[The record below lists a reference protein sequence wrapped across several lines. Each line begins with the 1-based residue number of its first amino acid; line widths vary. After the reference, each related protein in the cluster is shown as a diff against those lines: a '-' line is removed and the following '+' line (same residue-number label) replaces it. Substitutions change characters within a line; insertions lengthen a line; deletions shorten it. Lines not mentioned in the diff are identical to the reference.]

1 MSDETASQYRSHQSV
16 YFQKNESEFTIDKSE
31 PTLDQS
37 NKTEKRN
44 CYSFLPWIVKWF
56 VAVFLSLL
64 VLCCVVA
71 SRICLL
77 VLGKHFK
84 DLEEVGKT
92 GNNET
97 LNQTVNKHGSDGDL
111 SPTGK
116 SGNENSSTEASKQA
130 LFLML
135 VLALMIPEAVS
146 LIYASWTSLRRKSHP
161 WPSRKGFITVSL
173 LVCIHVILTETLR
186 D

>member
-1 MSDETASQYRSHQSV
+1 MSDETASQYKSHQSV
-16 YFQKNESEFTIDKSE
+16 YFQKNESEYTIDKPE
-31 PTLDQS
+31 PTLDLS
-37 NKTEKRN
+37 NKAEKGH

-64 VLCCVVA
+64 MLCCVVA

-77 VLGKHFK
+77 VLGHHF
-84 DLEEVGKT
+84 
-92 GNNET
+92 NE
-97 LNQTVNKHGSDGDL
+97 LRVVADQQGIDENVNR
-111 SPTGK
+111 TEK
-116 SGNENSSTEASKQA
+116 SGNENSSIETSKQA

-135 VLALMIPEAVS
+135 ILALMIPEAVS

-161 WPSRKGFITVSL
+161 WPSQKGFITVSL
-173 LVCIHVILTETLR
+173 LVCVHVILTETLR

>member
-16 YFQKNESEFTIDKSE
+16 YFQKSESEFTIDKSE
-31 PTLDQS
+31 PTLDLS
-37 NKTEKRN
+37 NKAEKRH
-44 CYSFLPWIVKWF
+44 CYSFLPLIVKWF

-77 VLGKHFK
+77 VLGKNFK
-84 DLEEVGKT
+84 DLDEVGKT
-92 GNNET
+92 GNNGT
-97 LNQTVNKHGSDGDL
+97 LNQTVNSSDGHF

-116 SGNENSSTEASKQA
+116 SGNENSSTEAGKQA

-135 VLALMIPEAVS
+135 ILALMIPEAVS

-161 WPSRKGFITVSL
+161 WPSQKGFITVSL
-173 LVCIHVILTETLR
+173 LVCIHVILAETLR

>member
-16 YFQKNESEFTIDKSE
+16 YFQKSESEFTIDKSE
-31 PTLDQS
+31 PTLDPS
-37 NKTEKRN
+37 NKAEKRH

-64 VLCCVVA
+64 VLFCVVA

-77 VLGKHFK
+77 VLGKNFK
-84 DLEEVGKT
+84 DLDKVGKT
-92 GNNET
+92 GNGT
-97 LNQTVNKHGSDGDL
+97 FNQTVNSSDGHF
-111 SPTGK
+111 SPTGN
-116 SGNENSSTEASKQA
+116 GNIFTETGKQA

-135 VLALMIPEAVS
+135 ILALMIPEAVS

-161 WPSRKGFITVSL
+161 WPSQKGFITVSL
-173 LVCIHVILTETLR
+173 PVCIRVILTETLR

>member
-31 PTLDQS
+31 PTLDPS
-37 NKTEKRN
+37 NKAEKRH

-84 DLEEVGKT
+84 DLDDG
-92 GNNET
+92 T
-97 LNQTVNKHGSDGDL
+97 LSQTVNKHGSDRNL
-111 SPTGK
+111 SQTEK
-116 SGNENSSTEASKQA
+116 SDNENNSTEASKQA

-135 VLALMIPEAVS
+135 ILALMIPEAVS
-146 LIYASWTSLRRKSHP
+146 FIYASWTSLRRKSHP
-161 WPSRKGFITVSL
+161 WPTRKGFITVSL

>member
-16 YFQKNESEFTIDKSE
+16 YFQKSESEFTIDKSE
-31 PTLDQS
+31 PTLDLS
-37 NKTEKRN
+37 NKAEKRH

-77 VLGKHFK
+77 VLGRNFK
-84 DLEEVGKT
+84 DLDEVGKT
-92 GNNET
+92 GNNGT
-97 LNQTVNKHGSDGDL
+97 LNQTLNSSDGHF

-116 SGNENSSTEASKQA
+116 SGNENSSTEAGKQA

-135 VLALMIPEAVS
+135 ILALMIPEAVS

-161 WPSRKGFITVSL
+161 WPSQKGFITVSL
-173 LVCIHVILTETLR
+173 LVCIHVILAETLR